1 MSIGILRGL
10 AGAPLGAGTTSIL
23 PSSIGTQD
31 GEDFG
36 LLIVKNGRVCPT
48 NYEQRQ
54 AHDYID
60 FPSLSKEG
68 ISSKV
73 AEFYA
78 SGLSLRQ
85 ISQHLNKSKS
95 FIRKTL
101 LEAGVS
107 LRESVESHLSES
119 SAPSKPHSGNTP
131 FGYRCLR
138 GRVILDAREI
148 EIVHLVMNLWT
159 AGQSYSAIAKHLNNQ
174 GIKNRKATP
183 WDHSFVRSIVERQK
197 DKAFVLE
204 EE

>member
-1 MSIGILRGL
+1 LSIGILRGL
-10 AGAPLGAGTTSIL
+10 AGAPLGARTTSIL
-23 PSSIGTQD
+23 PSSIGNRD

-36 LLIVKNGRVCPT
+36 LLVLKNGRVCPK

-60 FPSLSKEG
+60 FPSLPKEG
-68 ISSKV
+68 ISSRA

-78 SGLSLRQ
+78 SGLSLRK

-101 LEAGVS
+101 LEAGVA
-107 LRESVESHLSES
+107 LRDSKDFPEVGRPRTHSH
-119 SAPSKPHSGNTP
+119 HTGNTP

-138 GRVILDAREI
+138 GRLIMDAREI
-148 EIVHLVMNLWT
+148 EIVQLVLNFWT
-159 AGQSYSAIAKHLNNQ
+159 AGQSYSAIAKHLNKQ

-183 WDHSFVRSIVERQK
+183 WEHSLVGSIVERHK
-197 DKAFVLE
+197 DKPLNLE